1 MPSSWPPAP
10 IGLTLTATRSDLIAS
25 FMTHPRGPMP
35 TTESESIDG
44 PSSASMLDEGD
55 DGASETGPQR
65 RCIVTGDRFDKEL
78 LIRFVI
84 SPDGGLIPDLA
95 GTLPGRG
102 LWVTADQTSL
112 REAVKKRAFD
122 RAARRSVRLPSP
134 SIEEFVILLE
144 RLLAT
149 RCGEMIGLARRAGL
163 GVSGFEKVAQALR
176 HGRTGLLLAASDGAA
191 GGRGKIAALGRDLP
205 MVDLMTAAELGH
217 AFGRDHV
224 VHAMIG
230 SGKLAAR
237 LRQEARRLSG
247 FRISIPHDAG

>member
-1 MPSSWPPAP
+1 MPSSWQPAP
-10 IGLTLTATRSDLIAS
+10 TGLTPTATRSDVIAS
-25 FMTHPRGPMP
+25 PMTDQDGYTP
-35 TTESESIDG
+35 TPGQNPVDDTVAASI
-44 PSSASMLDEGD
+44 LGD
-55 DGASETGPQR
+55 DEPETGPQR
-65 RCIVTGDRFDKEL
+65 RCIVTGDRIDKET
-78 LIRFVI
+78 LIRFVVA
-84 SPDGGLIPDLA
+84 PDGALVPDLA

-102 LWVTADQTSL
+102 LWVTANQAHV

-122 RAARRSVRLPSP
+122 RAARRSVRLPT
-134 SIEEFVILLE
+134 ETVDAFVMLLE

-163 GVSGFEKVAQALR
+163 GVSGYEKVAQALR

-205 MVDLMTAAELGH
+205 IVDLMSAAELGH

-224 VHAMIG
+224 VHAMIS